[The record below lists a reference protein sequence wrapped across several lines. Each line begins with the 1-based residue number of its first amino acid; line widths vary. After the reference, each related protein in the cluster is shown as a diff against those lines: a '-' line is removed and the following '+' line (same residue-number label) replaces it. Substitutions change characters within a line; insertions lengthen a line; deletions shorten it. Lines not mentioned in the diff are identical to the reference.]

1 MRGDNGNDILHGG
14 SGNDVL
20 AGGNGADVMFGGAGD
35 DILRGGNGNDTL
47 TGGAGADTFVF
58 RGGGGQDVVM
68 DFNKGEDI
76 LLVSRNINGLQV
88 TSADDLASRVVDSG
102 GHAVIDLGN
111 GDTITLMNVSAAD
124 IQQNPQAFFAI
135 G

>member
-1 MRGDNGNDILHGG
+1 ML
-14 SGNDVL
+14 
-20 AGGNGADVMFGGAGD
+20 GD
-35 DILRGGNGNDTL
+35 DILRGGTGNDTL

-76 LLVSRNINGLQV
+76 LLVSRNINGLHV
-88 TSADDLASRVVDSG
+88 TSAADLASRVVDSG

-111 GDTITLMNVSAAD
+111 GDTITLMNVSAHD

>member
-1 MRGDNGNDILHGG
+1 MANRTWAGTGARLGPG
-14 SGNDVL
+14 FPRPSGLV
-20 AGGNGADVMFGGAGD
+20 
-35 DILRGGNGNDTL
+35 RCYP
-47 TGGAGADTFVF
+47 

-76 LLVSRNINGLQV
+76 LLVSRNINGLHV
-88 TSADDLASRVVDSG
+88 TSAADLASRVVDAG

-111 GDTITLMNVSAAD
+111 GDTITLMNVSAHD
-124 IQQNPQAFFAI
+124 IQQNPQVFFAI